1 MRYVIQQQNFSDL
14 TLKRLFSF
22 GNHYAVF
29 DEQNNKIYTIDGTYR
44 TLSVY
49 NTNKTLVGFIKRNQA
64 TYDLPHSSA
73 KIYLGGKYL
82 GDVRTDGSVSRKW
95 IFDYNRWNI
104 DRDFI
109 DYDYV
114 VRDAEYEV
122 IANAKRN
129 PLGSR
134 SEYTLSPCKEK
145 DTLLLILLFLAID
158 NL

>member
-1 MRYVIQQQNFSDL
+1 MRYLIQQQTFSDL

-73 KIYLGGKYL
+73 KIYLDGKYL
-82 GDVRTDGSVSRKW
+82 GDVRTDGSVARKW

-114 VRDAEYEV
+114 VRDAEDEV

-129 PLGSR
+129 HLRSC